1 MYGFY
6 YYCFI
11 AQMKEKDEEIENLQ
25 DSVDELQNTLND
37 KDLVIKE
44 LNEKYES
51 VLTKS
56 LDETTLCAKLQE
68 QVALLE
74 KQLKDIQVS
83 SSNGSSEGD
92 KTIVIYSPTLYSLLN
107 ETQQQVKESKSAF
120 IKLKKEYDTVFHPL
134 FHEVQI
140 CRERDS
146 LKEEIDELHKL
157 YDDVVRR
164 ETDLQ
169 GINRQLR
176 NKALAAE
183 SRLVELSN
191 SDDFP
196 GSSLT
201 SSDASTNGTG
211 TIVQSKLKED
221 VLRQENTEL
230 VELLTLLSGM
240 TSIPFMG
247 VGNVREGID
256 FDDQILEY
264 LESERLRLICCCRDE
279 RCRRRDLEEQLS
291 MKTHDYEQLQ
301 LAYEQLNSPVEE
313 YQFECSFKQE
323 TDVATL
329 QDMLE
334 VVIVNETKRQ
344 KKCGELA
351 TLRNQLQTV
360 QEEKES
366 AAQSVYK
373 LYSMN
378 ISSEEIVKQTQDELQ
393 YKDLMVNKLTIER
406 DELQKEKDA
415 YGDELYRLQK
425 VVFIVGN
432 KQTID
437 EIEDLKSSL
446 SEKEKIIADL
456 KKRLEST
463 ENFSDLLEMDMSDLL
478 FQAPSKEA
486 EEISQLKDDIEKRKE
501 MEAKLEKSL
510 ENLGNTSRSFLY
522 ALCDFCLDN
531 SIDKKLADSV
541 QKRITH
547 MNISSEDYRF
557 VDELIQTIE
566 DALQLVDVSLNDFM
580 RDYDTKYRNMIE
592 SNKNS
597 QDQIRKL
604 YQRQI
609 DLYKNRIQELE
620 DTNNTDTCISLSL
633 SDMKSMNDSSNDN
646 YLKRQCDNLEC
657 ANEIYL
663 KQIDELSTRLQSL
676 MERTPIPSSATT
688 IITTDYD
695 GTTNRYQLD
704 KEKAEKTL
712 WKVQA
717 ERLEILYARAIKN
730 ESCLTDYELSVL
742 AEVINSLY
750 NYVIE
755 SLYLD
760 LNLSSPLDHY
770 KNEYN
775 TQVRDEEEREPMIME
790 TTIYQIQKVIGDAIQ
805 YYNGVIYQKE
815 LEYDNEREKRFLLER
830 KLKSQQ
836 FCLFFVLKCVF
847 DKHMT
852 NLIPMYQCHSI
863 IANCLPL
870 EHYEQQL
877 LFLSSLLQ
885 KEMEQGNTQYR
896 KTHSVHLLTLSLKV
910 DSTYQQTVNPWE
922 PQYSLLIQSIIK
934 TKRYL
939 YLQNHRY

>member
-1 MYGFY
+1 
-6 YYCFI
+6 
-11 AQMKEKDEEIENLQ
+11 
-25 DSVDELQNTLND
+25 
-37 KDLVIKE
+37 
-44 LNEKYES
+44 
-51 VLTKS
+51 
-56 LDETTLCAKLQE
+56 
-68 QVALLE
+68 
-74 KQLKDIQVS
+74 
-83 SSNGSSEGD
+83 
-92 KTIVIYSPTLYSLLN
+92 
-107 ETQQQVKESKSAF
+107 
-120 IKLKKEYDTVFHPL
+120 
-134 FHEVQI
+134 
-140 CRERDS
+140 
-146 LKEEIDELHKL
+146 
-157 YDDVVRR
+157 
-164 ETDLQ
+164 
-169 GINRQLR
+169 
-176 NKALAAE
+176 
-183 SRLVELSN
+183 
-191 SDDFP
+191 
-196 GSSLT
+196 
-201 SSDASTNGTG
+201 
-211 TIVQSKLKED
+211 
-221 VLRQENTEL
+221 
-230 VELLTLLSGM
+230 
-240 TSIPFMG
+240 
-247 VGNVREGID
+247 
-256 FDDQILEY
+256 
-264 LESERLRLICCCRDE
+264 
-279 RCRRRDLEEQLS
+279 
-291 MKTHDYEQLQ
+291 
-301 LAYEQLNSPVEE
+301 
-313 YQFECSFKQE
+313 
-323 TDVATL
+323 
-329 QDMLE
+329 
-334 VVIVNETKRQ
+334 
-344 KKCGELA
+344 
-351 TLRNQLQTV
+351 
-360 QEEKES
+360 
-366 AAQSVYK
+366 
-373 LYSMN
+373 
-378 ISSEEIVKQTQDELQ
+378 
-393 YKDLMVNKLTIER
+393 
-406 DELQKEKDA
+406 
-415 YGDELYRLQK
+415 
-425 VVFIVGN
+425 
-432 KQTID
+432 
-437 EIEDLKSSL
+437 
-446 SEKEKIIADL
+446 
-456 KKRLEST
+456 
-463 ENFSDLLEMDMSDLL
+463 MSDLL

-830 KLKSQQ
+830 KLKSQ
-836 FCLFFVLKCVF
+836 
-847 DKHMT
+847 
-852 NLIPMYQCHSI
+852 
-863 IANCLPL
+863 
-870 EHYEQQL
+870 
-877 LFLSSLLQ
+877 
-885 KEMEQGNTQYR
+885 
-896 KTHSVHLLTLSLKV
+896 
-910 DSTYQQTVNPWE
+910 
-922 PQYSLLIQSIIK
+922 
-934 TKRYL
+934 
-939 YLQNHRY
+939 